1 MKMPATPSHQ
11 NRSVLT
17 TLISRFR
24 PQNSG
29 SKLRRRTRTCLLGV
43 CGLPPGNSADPVGIA
58 EPYHDNTLGLSS
70 ESGYISNYP
79 KNHTSYCLKF
89 SKSDSD
95 HRLQCRDF

>member
-29 SKLRRRTRTCLLGV
+29 SKLRRRTQTCLLGV

-58 EPYHDNTLGLSS
+58 EPYHDNTLGLPVSLA
-70 ESGYISNYP
+70 IFQII
-79 KNHTSYCLKF
+79 LKIT
-89 SKSDSD
+89 
-95 HRLQCRDF
+95 QVTA